1 MSENY
6 DADLRNRLSQINN
19 MGTRAT
25 QYTGQIAQAQDDYN
39 QQQAALKQQQLQ
51 ATAQQTWQQSQQ
63 AALQKQQATYAAQL
77 KQAQLAGVQQAG
89 QAATTAGSTVSVPG
103 APSGNYSGAKGNTF
117 ENFLHAISGRE
128 SGGNYSAVNRDSG
141 ALGKYQVMPGNV
153 ASWTKAA
160 TGKSYTPQQYL
171 ASPQLQETT
180 AQYMLKN
187 YYNKYGPAG
196 AAVSWYSGEGNA
208 KKYMANPNAPQY
220 TRKQGAYSSIGAY
233 ALGILNSMGL
243 R

>member
-1 MSENY
+1 VTENY
-6 DADLRNRLSQINN
+6 DTDLRNRLGSILN
-19 MGTRAT
+19 MGTKAT
-25 QYTGQIAQAQDDYN
+25 QFTGQIAQKQDEYN
-39 QQQAALKQQQLQ
+39 QQQAQQKQQQLQ
-51 ATAQQTWQQSQQ
+51 AAAQANWQKSQE
-63 AALQKQQATYAAQL
+63 AALKKQQDTYAAQM
-77 KQAQLAGVQQAG
+77 KQAQLSGAN
-89 QAATTAGSTVSVPG
+89 QAANTQGSTVNIPG
-103 APSGNYSGAKGNTF
+103 APKASYSGAKGNTF

-128 SGGNYSAVNRDSG
+128 SGGNYSVVNRDSG

-171 ASPQLQETT
+171 HSPQLQEAT
-180 AQYMLKN
+180 AQYMLKK
-187 YYNKYGPAG
+187 YYDRYGPAG

-208 KKYMANPNAPQY
+208 KKYLANPNAPQY

-233 ALGILNSMGL
+233 ALGILSSMGL